1 MLWRVFARMKPQN
14 YEDKPLDFTQILP
27 SMGSTAFTLV
37 AFVLALSIIVAIHEY
52 GHYIVGRWCGIH
64 AEVFSLGMG
73 PVLMSRVDRHGTRWQ
88 VAALPFGG
96 YVKFLGDANAASVG
110 ETGEVTA
117 ADKRR
122 SMAGAPLWA
131 RTLTVLAGPVFNFIL
146 AALIFAGG
154 AMIAG
159 SLMDPLTL
167 ETQRELPA
175 PSETE
180 LQPGDQLVAVE
191 GVTMGVGNPIVENLP
206 RQAVL
211 NYDIIRDGQAMTVKG
226 PFMVPPAVVGVTPRS
241 AADDASL
248 RKDDVILAV
257 DGAPVV
263 AFGQLIEK
271 VKAADGAALN
281 LDVWRDGEMLE
292 VTLAPR
298 RVDLP
303 LDEGGFETRWLIGVA
318 GGPFF
323 TAATEQLG
331 PWEALTRGAGT
342 LWKVIT
348 SSLSGMWH
356 MVTGQISTCNL
367 SGPVAIAQTSGS
379 MASQGA
385 SDFIFFLGILS
396 SAVGMINLFPIPVLD
411 GGHLVFHAYEAVFR
425 RKPSAQAYNVLMLM
439 GLAII
444 GAVMVFSLL
453 NDLAL
458 CP

>member
-1 MLWRVFARMKPQN
+1 M
-14 YEDKPLDFTQILP
+14 DFTQILP

-175 PSETE
+175 PFETE

-241 AADDASL
+241 
-248 RKDDVILAV
+248 
-257 DGAPVV
+257 
-263 AFGQLIEK
+263 
-271 VKAADGAALN
+271 
-281 LDVWRDGEMLE
+281 
-292 VTLAPR
+292 
-298 RVDLP
+298 
-303 LDEGGFETRWLIGVA
+303 
-318 GGPFF
+318 
-323 TAATEQLG
+323 
-331 PWEALTRGAGT
+331 
-342 LWKVIT
+342 
-348 SSLSGMWH
+348 
-356 MVTGQISTCNL
+356 
-367 SGPVAIAQTSGS
+367 
-379 MASQGA
+379 
-385 SDFIFFLGILS
+385 
-396 SAVGMINLFPIPVLD
+396 
-411 GGHLVFHAYEAVFR
+411 
-425 RKPSAQAYNVLMLM
+425 
-439 GLAII
+439 
-444 GAVMVFSLL
+444 
-453 NDLAL
+453 
-458 CP
+458 